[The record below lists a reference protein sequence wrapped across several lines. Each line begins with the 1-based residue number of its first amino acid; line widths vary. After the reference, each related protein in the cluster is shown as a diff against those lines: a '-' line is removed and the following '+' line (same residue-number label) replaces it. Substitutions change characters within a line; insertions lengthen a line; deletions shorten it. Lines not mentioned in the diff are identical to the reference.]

1 VKKVY
6 FEDIDEGS
14 VHWGEECIVDK
25 DEMLEYNRKNDP
37 WPIHVDEEAAAQSP
51 FGSIIASGGYTI
63 TLLYRLTHT
72 IYNRP
77 ETPWAFLGGLEWHV
91 RFHLPVFPGDCLRSR
106 ITILRKRPS
115 SKPGRGVVTWKAEM
129 LNQKDQVVF
138 ALEECTALIATQP
151 EHTK

>member
-1 VKKVY
+1 MKKVY
-6 FEDIDEGS
+6 FEDLDEGS
-14 VHWGEECIVDK
+14 LHWGEECIVDK

-51 FGSIIASGGYTI
+51 FGGIIASGGYTI

-77 ETPWAFLGGLEWHV
+77 EAPWAFLGGFEWHV
-91 RFHLPVFPGDCLRSR
+91 RFHLPVRPGDRLR
-106 ITILRKRPS
+106 INLTILSKRLS
-115 SKPGRGVVTWKAEM
+115 SKPGRGVITFKVEM
-129 LNQKDQVVF
+129 LKQDDQVVF
-138 ALEECTALIATQP
+138 ALEKCTALMATRP

>member
-1 VKKVY
+1 MKKVY

-51 FGSIIASGGYTI
+51 FGGIIASGGYTI

-77 ETPWAFLGGLEWHV
+77 EAPWAFLRGLEWHV
-91 RFHLPVFPGDCLRSR
+91 RFHLPVRPGDRLRCR
-106 ITILRKRPS
+106 ITILSKRPS
-115 SKPGRGVVTWKAEM
+115 SKQGRGVVTWKAEM

-138 ALEECTALIATQP
+138 ALEECTVLIATRP
-151 EHTK
+151 ERTK